1 MEPWWLPAAGGTAE
15 GWWPPL
21 RRAELPAGWELRW
34 VWTLQLQ
41 EPLMPCCSC
50 GEPVQGEAV
59 GEDGLVLWCTSP
71 FPPRAILN
79 PGLPA
84 ARLIPAV
91 VPFRC

>member
-1 MEPWWLPAAGGTAE
+1 
-15 GWWPPL
+15 
-21 RRAELPAGWELRW
+21 
-34 VWTLQLQ
+34 
-41 EPLMPCCSC
+41 MPCCSC